1 MWGQPPPAVRGAKR
15 RNGRVERTLLSAA
28 FDFSFD
34 FDFDFDAAF
43 DFAFAF
49 ESAPR
54 LRPTSLA
61 NQTLFMLSED

>member
-1 MWGQPPPAVRGAKR
+1 
-15 RNGRVERTLLSAA
+15 VERTLLSAA

-43 DFAFAF
+43 DFAF

-54 LRPTSLA
+54 LRPTFLA